1 MRTALHLCVAAAA
14 AALFTAPAAMAHIS
28 VSGPAFAGATHE
40 ASFGV
45 GHGCDGADTYRVKVQ
60 IPSGVTSVRPMDSAF
75 GKAVLEKDAE
85 GNVTA
90 VVWTK
95 PSVEDVLPA
104 DTNYYKLTVR
114 FSVPDTPFRVLH
126 FPTIQTCR
134 TADGVETTAEWVD
147 ASGDHGSHGTG
158 GDAPAALPA
167 PALMILPP
175 RAPGWNKYTV
185 NEHVHDLSVFKDA
198 LIVWAGKAAYSPN
211 PVTRGL
217 IEAEPDT
224 EVLSEIHPGTEIWV
238 KY

>member
-1 MRTALHLCVAAAA
+1 MKTALQLGVAVASAS
-14 AALFTAPAAMAHIS
+14 LFTATLASAHIS
-28 VSGPAFAGATHE
+28 VSGPAFAGTTHE
-40 ASFGV
+40 ATFGV
-45 GHGCDGADTYRVKVQ
+45 GHGCDGADTYQIKVQ
-60 IPSGVTSVRPMDSAF
+60 IPSGVTAVRPLDSAF

-95 PSVEDVLPA
+95 PEGDVLPA
-104 DTNYYKLTVR
+104 DTHYYKLTMR
-114 FSVPDTPFRVLH
+114 FRVPDTPFKMLH

-134 TADGVETTAEWVD
+134 TADGTETTAEWTST
-147 ASGDHGSHGTG
+147 SGEHGSHDTG
-158 GDAPAALPA
+158 GGEAADFPA
-167 PALMILPP
+167 PALMIMPP
-175 RAPGWNKYTV
+175 RVPGWNKYTV

-211 PVTRGL
+211 PVTQAL

>member
-1 MRTALHLCVAAAA
+1 MKIALQSCLIVAGS
-14 AALFTAPAAMAHIS
+14 LFTATAAYAHIS

-60 IPSGVTSVRPMDSAF
+60 IPAGVTSVRPMDSTF
-75 GKAVLEKDAE
+75 GKAALEKDAE

-95 PSVEDVLPA
+95 PLADVLPA
-104 DTNYYKLTVR
+104 DVNYYKLSLR
-114 FSVPDTPFRVLH
+114 FNVPETPFKTLY
-126 FPTIQTCR
+126 FPTVQTCR
-134 TADGVETTAEWVD
+134 TADGTETIAEWVD
-147 ASGDHGSHGTG
+147 TSGGHGSHEPNP
-158 GDAPAALPA
+158 DAPTSLPA
-167 PALMILPP
+167 PALTVLPP

-198 LIVWAGKAAYSPN
+198 LIVWAGNAAYSPN
-211 PVTRGL
+211 PSTQSL
-217 IEAEPDT
+217 IMTEPDT
-224 EVLSEIHPGTEIWV
+224 EVLTMIHPGTEIWV

>member
-1 MRTALHLCVAAAA
+1 MKRAFQSCLIVAGSLFAATAAQ
-14 AALFTAPAAMAHIS
+14 AHIS

-45 GHGCDGADTYRVKVQ
+45 GHGCDGADTYRVKIQ
-60 IPSGVTSVRPMDSAF
+60 IPAGVTSVRPLDSTF

-95 PSVEDVLPA
+95 PLADVLPA
-104 DTNYYKLTVR
+104 DTNYYKLSLR
-114 FSVPDTPFRVLH
+114 FQVPETPFKTLY

-134 TADGVETTAEWVD
+134 TADGTETVAEWV
-147 ASGDHGSHGTG
+147 ATSGGHGSHGDNP
-158 GDAPAALPA
+158 DAPESHPA
-167 PALMILPP
+167 PALTVLPP

-211 PVTRGL
+211 PSTQSL
-217 IEAEPDT
+217 IETEPDT
-224 EVLSEIHPGTEIWV
+224 EVLTMIHPGTEIWV

>member
-1 MRTALHLCVAAAA
+1 MKIMLQIPLAVSAL
-14 AALFTAPAAMAHIS
+14 LFTATAAYAHIS

-40 ASFGV
+40 ATFGV

-60 IPSGVTSVRPMDSAF
+60 IPAGITSVRPMDSTF
-75 GKAVLEKDAE
+75 GKAVLEKDAA

-95 PSVEDVLPA
+95 PLADVLPE
-104 DTNYYKLTVR
+104 DSSFYKLTVR
-114 FSVPDTPFRVLH
+114 LKLPETPFKTLH

-134 TADGVETTAEWVD
+134 SADGTETVAEWTST
-147 ASGDHGSHGTG
+147 SGEHGSHDPGTG
-158 GDAPAALPA
+158 APADHPA
-167 PALMILPP
+167 PALFVLPP
-175 RAPGWNKYTV
+175 RVPGWNKYTV

-211 PVTRGL
+211 PVTQGL
-217 IEAEPDT
+217 IATEPDT
-224 EVLSEIHPGTEIWV
+224 QVLSEIHPGTEIWV

>member
-1 MRTALHLCVAAAA
+1 MRTALPLTLTA
-14 AALFTAPAAMAHIS
+14 AALLAATAANAHIS

-60 IPSGVTSVRPMDSAF
+60 IPSGVTSVRPLDSVF
-75 GKAVLEKDAE
+75 GKAVLEKNAE

-95 PSVEDVLPA
+95 LTGDVLPA
-104 DTNYYKLTVR
+104 DTNYYKLAVR
-114 FSVPDTPFRVLH
+114 FKIPETPFKTLY
-126 FPTIQTCR
+126 FPTLQTCR
-134 TADGVETTAEWVD
+134 AADGTETTAEWID
-147 ASGDHGSHGTG
+147 TSGDHGSHDGSSG
-158 GDAPAALPA
+158 EEAALPA
-167 PALMILPP
+167 PALLILPP

-185 NEHVHDLSVFKDA
+185 SEHVHDLTVFKDA

-211 PVTRGL
+211 PVTQSL

-224 EVLSEIHPGTEIWV
+224 EVLTAIHPGTEIWV

>member
-1 MRTALHLCVAAAA
+1 MKRALQGCLIVAGSLFAATVA
-14 AALFTAPAAMAHIS
+14 QAHIS

-60 IPSGVTSVRPMDSAF
+60 IPAGVTSVRPMDSTF

-95 PSVEDVLPA
+95 PIADVLPE
-104 DTNYYKLTVR
+104 DTSYYKLSLR
-114 FSVPDTPFRVLH
+114 FKVPETPFKTLY
-126 FPTIQTCR
+126 FPTVQTCR
-134 TADGVETTAEWVD
+134 TADGTETIAEWVD
-147 ASGDHGSHGTG
+147 TSGDHGSHGEDPG
-158 GDAPAALPA
+158 GAESLPA
-167 PALMILPP
+167 PALTVLPP

-211 PVTRGL
+211 PSTQSL
-217 IEAEPDT
+217 IETEPDT
-224 EVLSEIHPGTEIWV
+224 EVLTMIHPGTEIWV

>member
-1 MRTALHLCVAAAA
+1 MKRALQSCLIVAGLLFAATAAQ
-14 AALFTAPAAMAHIS
+14 AHIS
-28 VSGPAFAGATHE
+28 VSGPAFVGATHE

-60 IPSGVTSVRPMDSAF
+60 IPAGVTSVRPLDSTF

-95 PSVEDVLPA
+95 PLADVLPA
-104 DTNYYKLTVR
+104 DTNYYKLSLR
-114 FSVPDTPFRVLH
+114 FKVPETPFKTLY
-126 FPTIQTCR
+126 FPTVQTCR
-134 TADGVETTAEWVD
+134 TADGAETVAEWVD
-147 ASGDHGSHGTG
+147 TSGDHGSHGENP
-158 GDAPAALPA
+158 DAPESLPA
-167 PALMILPP
+167 PALTVLPP

-211 PVTRGL
+211 PSTQSL
-217 IEAEPDT
+217 IMTEPDT
-224 EVLSEIHPGTEIWV
+224 EVLTMIHPGTEIWV

>member
-1 MRTALHLCVAAAA
+1 MRTALPLTFAAAA
-14 AALFTAPAAMAHIS
+14 ATLLASSAAKAHIS

-40 ASFGV
+40 AVFGV

-60 IPSGVTSVRPMDSAF
+60 IPSGVTSVRPIDSVF
-75 GKAVLEKDAE
+75 GKAVLEKDSE
-85 GNVTA
+85 GNVKA

-95 PSVEDVLPA
+95 LPGDVLPA
-104 DTNYYKLTVR
+104 DTNYYNLAVR
-114 FSVPDTPFRVLH
+114 FKVPDTPFKTLY

-134 TADGVETTAEWVD
+134 TADGTETTAEWT
-147 ASGDHGSHGTG
+147 ATSGDHDSHGGDTG
-158 GDAPAALPA
+158 EAAEHPA
-167 PALMILPP
+167 PALLILPP
-175 RAPGWNKYTV
+175 RMPGWNKYTV

-211 PVTRGL
+211 PVTQSL

-224 EVLSEIHPGTEIWV
+224 EVLTMIHPGTEIWV